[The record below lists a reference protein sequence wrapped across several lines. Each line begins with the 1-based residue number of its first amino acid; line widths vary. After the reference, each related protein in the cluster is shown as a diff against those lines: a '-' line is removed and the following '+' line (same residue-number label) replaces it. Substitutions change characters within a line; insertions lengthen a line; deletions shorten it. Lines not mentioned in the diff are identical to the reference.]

1 MNSNSPRLKLLSPTA
16 ETSER
21 SQSCLETQIL
31 LRWRL
36 GGGPGRR
43 AKEGR
48 KVFEHEEVHKLIYAE
63 NTKVWLLSLLKY
75 LNILTSHLASPTTSS
90 ASHSCK
96 ANVCGRVGSSIRVL
110 GTHTSVSICG
120 LWKVLFISRTVWQ
133 KDGKVAL
140 AREGERDEN
149 LLSCYAELMYQNTFS
164 IYSKV
169 PWCTLPSCNLL

>member
-1 MNSNSPRLKLLSPTA
+1 MNSNSPRSKLLSPTA

-21 SQSCLETQIL
+21 FQSCLETHIS

-43 AKEGR
+43 AKEER
-48 KVFEHEEVHKLIYAE
+48 KVCEHEEVRKLIYAE

-90 ASHSCK
+90 HSCK
-96 ANVCGRVGSSIRVL
+96 ANVCGRVGSSNRVL

-120 LWKVLFISRTVWQ
+120 LWKVLFISRTVWH

-140 AREGERDEN
+140 AREEERREFIELLCGVNVSKYFFN
-149 LLSCYAELMYQNTFS
+149 LLQSSLMYSSF
-164 IYSKV
+164 V
-169 PWCTLPSCNLL
+169 H